1 MCGGVAVYARGFDRV
16 PHLQNPLAAP
26 TLTFGDP
33 DPGAGKI
40 ETRPRD
46 RKKELSRQP
55 SFPPSLRQHELDQVQ
70 RVIALRSKE
79 PIRPAISQPLVGTPL
94 VNELSSTTAAAL
106 CQVLEQNDGWK
117 CRCRELR
124 SSVDVLRRANSALR
138 CERPVFKPPK
148 VTRNALVADTCTNLA
163 QRSDHCHRRASRIV
177 RPQPGAE
184 RRWSMA
190 HRYVILRTTQSDRPA

>member
-1 MCGGVAVYARGFDRV
+1 MSGWRCRATHLCAGPLMWGGVAAYARGFDRV

-46 RKKELSRQP
+46 RKKELSRLP

-117 CRCRELR
+117 CCCREPL
-124 SSVDVLRRANSALR
+124 SNDG
-138 CERPVFKPPK
+138 C
-148 VTRNALVADTCTNLA
+148 VAQ
-163 QRSDHCHRRASRIV
+163 QRSNAAWTAGVQTAFGHMRCASGIV
-177 RPQPGAE
+177 RRQPGAE

-190 HRYVILRTTQSDRPA
+190 HRYVILLTTQSDRPA